1 MKGPLTQ
8 AASLLLCGSLL
19 SSPMLQAAEQ
29 SAAASPAPQKAPDD
43 ANDESVLP
51 TLAATN
57 QQLSRLVQH
66 QDYQSAYQLAQPL
79 LSLYEGDPAFDF
91 YYAFS
96 AAQLGYFNEA
106 LFSFERLSSNYP
118 AVARYRLELAR
129 AYYYLGN
136 YDAAEQEFRIV
147 RGANPPA
154 QVRETIDQFLQ
165 RIQEQRQSVMPAWGG
180 FVSLSGGHDSNYNT
194 ATDRPA

>member
-29 SAAASPAPQKAPDD
+29 SAAALPAPQTAPDD

-57 QQLSRLVQH
+57 QQLSQLVQH

-96 AAQLGYFNEA
+96 AASLVTLTRHCSA
-106 LFSFERLSSNYP
+106 SNGLAATTLLLP
-118 AVARYRLELAR
+118 ATVW
-129 AYYYLGN
+129 
-136 YDAAEQEFRIV
+136 
-147 RGANPPA
+147 
-154 QVRETIDQFLQ
+154 
-165 RIQEQRQSVMPAWGG
+165 S
-180 FVSLSGGHDSNYNT
+180 
-194 ATDRPA
+194 